1 MSGRVANAMRRSFRF
16 VRSFFGK
23 QVLAAGRSLDVEAM
37 PAVTVVQL
45 NGRKRLDAPT
55 VNYSF
60 GSLHRI
66 LDAALG
72 AIFVRDR
79 APRSVLVLGL
89 GAGSIV
95 ALLRRRHGVRAPIVG
110 VEHDPEVLRLAREHF
125 GLGGW
130 SDLEIVVADAAAFVA
145 RDARQFDLVVVD
157 LFVDSAVPASCCTPE
172 FLANVR
178 ERLSPG
184 GLLLWNVIADAPA
197 GRAMMP
203 RFVIDLATVFPDART
218 MSIAGN
224 VVFAAERPAGAHDP
238 VRR

>member
-1 MSGRVANAMRRSFRF
+1 VIARVARAVRF

-23 QVLAAGRSLDVEAM
+23 QVLAAGRSRDVDTM
-37 PAVTVVQL
+37 PPVAVVQL

-72 AIFVRDR
+72 ATSVRQR
-79 APRSVLVLGL
+79 RPRSVLVLGL

-95 ALLRRRHGVRAPIVG
+95 ALLRGRHGVDAPIVG
-110 VEHDPEVLRLAREHF
+110 VEHDAEVLRLAREHF
-125 GLGGW
+125 GLGAWRG
-130 SDLEIVVADAAAFVA
+130 LEIVVADAAAFVA
-145 RDARQFDLVVVD
+145 ADVRQFDLVVVD
-157 LFVDSAVPASCCTPE
+157 LFVDSMVPASCRTPE

-178 ERLSPG
+178 ARLAPG

-197 GRAMMP
+197 GRAMLP
-203 RFVIDLATVFPDART
+203 RFVLDLEAVFPATRS

-224 VVFAAERPAGAHDP
+224 VVFAATRQ
-238 VRR
+238 

>member
-1 MSGRVANAMRRSFRF
+1 MLLRWARF

-23 QVLAAGRSLDVEAM
+23 QVIAAGRSSDAEAM
-37 PAVTVVQL
+37 PPVAVVQL

-66 LDAALG
+66 LDAALA
-72 AIFVRDR
+72 AIEVRKL

-110 VEHDPEVLRLAREHF
+110 VEHDPEVLRLAHEHF

-130 SDLEIVVADAAAFVA
+130 RDLDVVVADAATFVA
-145 RDARQFDLVVVD
+145 EHARQFDLIVVD
-157 LFVDSAVPASCCTPE
+157 LFVDSVVPASCRTPE
-172 FLANVR
+172 FLASLR
-178 ERLSPG
+178 ERLASG
-184 GLLLWNVIADAPA
+184 GLLLWNVIADSPS
-197 GRAMMP
+197 GRAILP
-203 RFVIDLATVFPDART
+203 RLTLDLVARFPDART
-218 MSIAGN
+218 MTIAGN
-224 VVFAAERPAGAHDP
+224 VVFAATRS
-238 VRR
+238 